1 MALRPL
7 YRLYWLCRVAWRIHL
22 SHYAFSVTEAPL
34 AKHLPWIVLPQLVL
48 DAYDRISKV
57 LYCR

>member
-34 AKHLPWIVLPQLVL
+34 TKHLPWIVLPQLVL

-57 LYCR
+57 L